1 MTSVGSRVAV
11 AGFSLASVF
20 LLGVETG
27 WAGMPVPAPIVG
39 LTGPAG
45 IVIAGVAYGG
55 YWLVRRYRSR
65 G

>member
-1 MTSVGSRVAV
+1 MNWVCSRIAV

-20 LLGVETG
+20 LLGVEPG

-45 IVIAGVAYGG
+45 IVIVGVAYGG